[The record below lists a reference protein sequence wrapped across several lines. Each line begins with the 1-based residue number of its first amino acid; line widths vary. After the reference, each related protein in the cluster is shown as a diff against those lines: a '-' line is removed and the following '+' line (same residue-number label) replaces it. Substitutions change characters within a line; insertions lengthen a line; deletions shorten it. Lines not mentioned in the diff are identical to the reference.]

1 MPSQA
6 RGTPGKSGKKTPNNP
21 RPIKTNDIIVAAITI
36 LLYHIV
42 RPSAPTPKK
51 VSCKD
56 RRFSIPAD
64 RAPACRQAGAYGLGE
79 LLFINDDY
87 NKKTVLARLRQ
98 FLHDKLRQ
106 AGLAPPPLYF
116 LRNPSPACRQAGSRV
131 ALCV

>member
-64 RAPACRQAGAYGLGE
+64 RAPASPQASAGLPAGRDWLGGFCIITHKNPIPSERQVESAAGADETG
-79 LLFINDDY
+79 
-87 NKKTVLARLRQ
+87 
-98 FLHDKLRQ
+98 
-106 AGLAPPPLYF
+106 
-116 LRNPSPACRQAGSRV
+116 
-131 ALCV
+131 